1 VKVLRRKPSN
11 SWGRLAPRFRL
22 RRTLL
27 LGAILLPSALL
38 LFSCSGCSPVYV
50 ARAGWAE
57 MKILAARQPLD
68 RVIDDPA
75 TDEAT
80 RSKLILAQQAR
91 EFAIHALELDA
102 GKSYTSFTRL
112 KTDTLALVLSAAYRD
127 RLQFR
132 TWWFPVVGH
141 VPYRGFFS
149 RAAAEKAQA
158 SLEAEGFDTFLR
170 PTAAFSTL
178 GFFADPL
185 LSTLLR
191 YDSVDFVETILHE
204 LAHNHLFV
212 RSHVRFNE
220 SFATFVGRVGAIQF
234 FCGSKMGASDGAA
247 QAAGSGTL
255 ASGPEVAT
263 FHGAVPAPDPALGAP
278 DPEKCQLARDRWTA
292 YQEFSAFLDGF
303 ILALEAV
310 YARTNLS
317 SQEKIAVR
325 EELFVETRD
334 AYLVDGTPP
343 PDANPLILG
352 FLGRPLNNAILLSR
366 MLYFHRLPD
375 FQALLDRYDGHLPAA
390 IAFLEEG
397 VESVDDPFHL
407 LPGE

>member
-1 VKVLRRKPSN
+1 V
-11 SWGRLAPRFRL
+11 
-22 RRTLL
+22 
-27 LGAILLPSALL
+27 PSALL

-80 RSKLILAQQAR
+80 RSKLVLAQQAR
-91 EFAIHALELDA
+91 EFAIHTLELDA

-112 KTDTLALVLSAAYRD
+112 KSDTLALVLSAAYRD
-127 RLQFR
+127 RLQPK
-132 TWWFPVVGH
+132 TWWFPIVGH
-141 VPYRGFFS
+141 MPYKGFFS
-149 RAAAEKAQA
+149 QSAAERAQRQ
-158 SLEAEGFDTFLR
+158 LEREGFDTHLR

-212 RSHVRFNE
+212 RSQVRFNE

-234 FCGSKMGASDGAA
+234 FCDSGRQASETASPAPSPTAGAPDAAA
-247 QAAGSGTL
+247 QAAV
-255 ASGPEVAT
+255 PEVL
-263 FHGAVPAPDPALGAP
+263 APDS
-278 DPEKCQLARDRWTA
+278 ENCQLARDRWRA

-303 ILALEAV
+303 IHELQAV
-310 YARTNLS
+310 YGRADLGT
-317 SQEKIAVR
+317 QEKIEAR
-325 EELFVETRD
+325 EVLFAETRD
-334 AYLVDGTPP
+334 AYLEDGEPP
-343 PDANPLILG
+343 PDANFFILG
-352 FLGRPLNNAILLSR
+352 FLSRPLNNALLLSR

-390 IAFLEEG
+390 IAFLKEG
-397 VESVDDPFHL
+397 VDSVDDPFHL
-407 LPGE
+407 LPGQ

>member
-1 VKVLRRKPSN
+1 
-11 SWGRLAPRFRL
+11 
-22 RRTLL
+22 
-27 LGAILLPSALL
+27 
-38 LFSCSGCSPVYV
+38 
-50 ARAGWAE
+50 

-68 RVIDDPA
+68 RVINDPA

-80 RSKLILAQQAR
+80 RSKLVLAQQAR
-91 EFAIHALELDA
+91 EFAIHTLELDA

-112 KTDTLALVLSAAYRD
+112 KSDTLALVLSAAYRD

-149 RAAAEKAQA
+149 QAAAEKAQA
-158 SLEAEGFDTFLR
+158 SLEAEGLDTYLR

-234 FCGSKMGASDGAA
+234 FCDSGMGASGAAA
-247 QAAGSGTL
+247 QAAVPDVL
-255 ASGPEVAT
+255 APDPQV
-263 FHGAVPAPDPALGAP
+263 GAFDGGRPAPDPAPEAPEPALRAPEPALRTTEPALRAP
-278 DPEKCQLARDRWTA
+278 DAEKCRLAQDRWTA

-303 ILALEAV
+303 ILALQAV
-310 YARTNLS
+310 YARTDLS
-317 SQEKIAVR
+317 TQEKIVAR
-325 EELFVETRD
+325 EELFAETRD
-334 AYLVDGTPP
+334 AYLVDGQPP
-343 PDANPLILG
+343 PDANPFILG
-352 FLGRPLNNAILLSR
+352 FLSRPLNNAILLSR

-390 IAFLEEG
+390 IAFLKDG
-397 VESVDDPFHL
+397 VDSVDDPFQL
-407 LPGE
+407 LPGS